1 MFTFCFESIKKEA
14 LVSRLRRSHYRSKNP
29 ATICR
34 PFAVALMMSFPVT
47 RLPAAINYI
56 LLPACWI
63 TRRPKTDFKIDASD
77 DRCARLSFNHNSP
90 PLPERAPG
98 IKRGGLRRL
107 LVRTRCH
114 ENYRFEKFKTV
125 CYFSNLTWVRKGKGY
140 ATIKATVQ
148 PLCWK
153 DFTFKQHQEVLKDT
167 QNKKMLHY
175 CQRFEKVFTSC
186 LLSGRN
192 RGK

>member
-1 MFTFCFESIKKEA
+1 MFTFCFESIKKRS
-14 LVSRLRRSHYRSKNP
+14 SRQPFASVTLQEQKRCDHLQTLRRGPDDVISCDAPPGGYKLRFTACMLKHET
-29 ATICR
+29 AD
-34 PFAVALMMSFPVT
+34 
-47 RLPAAINYI
+47 RL
-56 LLPACWI
+56 
-63 TRRPKTDFKIDASD
+63 KTGFKIDASD

-114 ENYRFEKFKTV
+114 ENYRFEKFKTM

-148 PLCWK
+148 PLC
-153 DFTFKQHQEVLKDT
+153 
-167 QNKKMLHY
+167 
-175 CQRFEKVFTSC
+175 
-186 LLSGRN
+186 
-192 RGK
+192 